1 MEHDAGGAEGEDA
14 DQGEAC
20 GHGRTAGRGRAGTRP
35 ARESKG
41 GRWTWRAGSQAP
53 ASWRPGGRSAGEV
66 GRRHGTGDWRGRMRT
81 QGLHGAQMPGRAA
94 REEDGAEDAGLEEQG
109 GARRPWEAG
118 ARA

>member
-1 MEHDAGGAEGEDA
+1 MDELQAAAGRARGRPGRAREGDGLGELEAKRRRAGGREGA
-14 DQGEAC
+14 
-20 GHGRTAGRGRAGTRP
+20 RP
-35 ARESKG
+35 ARL
-41 GRWTWRAGSQAP
+41 AG
-53 ASWRPGGRSAGEV
+53 
-66 GRRHGTGDWRGRMRT
+66 GTGDWRGRMRT